1 VNARDYYLSL
11 QAAIQAAPQVISST
25 VRFEEIDAN
34 EGYLSGVIELI
45 GGFELHLAE
54 YFILGS
60 GLERVKY
67 RYHLQTADRRLVS
80 RWDNAPHH
88 PGLATYPHHRHDA
101 QDVVHP
107 SEPMGLPAVL
117 EAVLPLIL
125 PSEI

>member
-34 EGYLSGVIELI
+34 EGYLNGVIELI

-54 YFILGS
+54 YFMLGPAVD
-60 GLERVKY
+60 RVKY
-67 RYHLQTADRRLVS
+67 RYHLQAADGRLVG

-125 PSEI
+125 PSDT